1 MKSESINTKI
11 LYPFLSGLI
20 KRAFGRSVNRSS
32 SSRQGPIDLSD
43 PTVADVCHTCELFQ
57 SLTNT
62 LTQVRM
68 DVIAGI
74 FLVAIDFLNVW
85 FAFGTSVNRVSSS
98 GQGSHG
104 FE

>member
-20 KRAFGRSVNRSS
+20 KRAFGKSVNRSS
-32 SSRQGPIDLSD
+32 SSRQGPIDLSN

-74 FLVAIDFLNVW
+74 VAIDFLNVW
-85 FAFGTSVNRVSSS
+85 FTFGRSVNRVSSS
-98 GQGSHG
+98 GQGSHRS
-104 FE
+104 E